1 MNVKRNASPIVTA
14 AIGHSIAQPDNGKN
28 SNGDFAPSCPPPPT
42 VQQLLRLK
50 QVRSI
55 TGLGRSTIYRWMEA
69 GRFPKPVR
77 LGPRSVAWIDY
88 EIEAWVLQRSRCSY
102 RESSTC

>member
-1 MNVKRNASPIVTA
+1 MNIKSSASRNVTGT
-14 AIGHSIAQPDNGKN
+14 IGHSIPQADHSKN
-28 SNGDFAPSCPPPPT
+28 PNGDFAPSWPPSRT
-42 VQQLLRLK
+42 VQRLLRLK
-50 QVRSI
+50 QVRTI

-88 EIEAWVLQRSRCSY
+88 
-102 RESSTC
+102 